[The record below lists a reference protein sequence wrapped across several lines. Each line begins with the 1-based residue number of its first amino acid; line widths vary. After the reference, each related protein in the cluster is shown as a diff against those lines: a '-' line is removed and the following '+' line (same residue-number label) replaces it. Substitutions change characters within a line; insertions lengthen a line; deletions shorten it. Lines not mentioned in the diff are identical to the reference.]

1 MVAFTFR
8 SLAYVKVV
16 LAIVSEISMNVRL
29 LVEKATFFLLSKTE
43 ASLNR
48 EKKAFSLCVNPS
60 VLD

>member
-16 LAIVSEISMNVRL
+16 LAIVSEISMNIRL
-29 LVEKATFFLLSKTE
+29 LVEKATFFLLSKLKLH
-43 ASLNR
+43 SIVK
-48 EKKAFSLCVNPS
+48 KKAFSLCVNPS

>member
-16 LAIVSEISMNVRL
+16 LAIVSEISMNIRL

-48 EKKAFSLCVNPS
+48 EKKLSLCV
-60 VLD
+60 

>member
-16 LAIVSEISMNVRL
+16 LAIVSEISMNIRL
-29 LVEKATFFLLSKTE
+29 LVGLSFYFLKLKLHSIVK
-43 ASLNR
+43 
-48 EKKAFSLCVNPS
+48 KKAFSLCVNPS

>member
-16 LAIVSEISMNVRL
+16 LAIVSEISMNIRL

-43 ASLNR
+43 ASLSR
-48 EKKAFSLCVNPS
+48 EKKLSLCV
-60 VLD
+60 